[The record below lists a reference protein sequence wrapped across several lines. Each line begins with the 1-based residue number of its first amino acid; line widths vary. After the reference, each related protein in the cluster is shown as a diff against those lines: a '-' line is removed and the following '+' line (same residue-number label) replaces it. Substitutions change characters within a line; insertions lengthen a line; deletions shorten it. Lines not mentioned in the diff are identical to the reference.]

1 MYKERI
7 KRCAMYPQHHKK
19 LMSLLGLFLLIA
31 LALVC
36 KFVLFSGYSP
46 FSEKTIS
53 YHNSASDK
61 AFSKSAQSSSAHD
74 DAQGKQAGQ
83 KHASKSSGKYGS
95 SHSSSS
101 PEANDTNASR
111 NNHNTQNFSAAQGP
125 TFMQRDI
132 TVYVSGAVNAPGVYT
147 LKTPARVDDALAQAG
162 GFSDAADRDRVNLA
176 QKLSDGQHVY
186 IPRAGETA
194 SAEGARTRS
203 RSSSA
208 QSRRKTSSAPS
219 QSAVQSADISADN
232 PLNLNSASKE
242 ELMQLKGVGASLA
255 QRILDYR
262 SMRGSFHSKEELL
275 MIAGIGEKMYAQIE
289 NIICL

>member
-1 MYKERI
+1 MDTQSI
-7 KRCAMYPQHHKK
+7 KRCINNVQHHKK
-19 LMSLLGLFLLIA
+19 LMSLIGLLLLIT
-31 LALVC
+31 LALLC
-36 KFVLFSGYSP
+36 KFVLFSSYSP
-46 FSEKTIS
+46 FSEKTLS
-53 YHNSASDK
+53 YHNSASSKPSYK
-61 AFSKSAQSSSAHD
+61 ASPSSTDYARTYNMHGSDTGISASHSKGVPGQHKTQSS
-74 DAQGKQAGQ
+74 GTK
-83 KHASKSSGKYGS
+83 
-95 SHSSSS
+95 
-101 PEANDTNASR
+101 
-111 NNHNTQNFSAAQGP
+111 NTQYNVAATP
-125 TFMQRDI
+125 TLPADRAI
-132 TVYVSGAVNAPGVYT
+132 TVYVSGAVNTPGVYT
-147 LKTPARVDDALAQAG
+147 LKTPARADDALAQAG

-186 IPRAGETA
+186 IPRAGEAA
-194 SAEGARTRS
+194 SADGARTRS

-208 QSRRKTSSAPS
+208 QSRRKTSSTPL

>member
-1 MYKERI
+1 MDTQSI
-7 KRCAMYPQHHKK
+7 KRCINNVQHHKK
-19 LMSLLGLFLLIA
+19 LMSLIGLLLLIT
-31 LALVC
+31 LALLC
-36 KFVLFSGYSP
+36 KFVLFSSYSP
-46 FSEKTIS
+46 FSEKTLS
-53 YHNSASDK
+53 YHNSASSNPSFK
-61 AFSKSAQSSSAHD
+61 A
-74 DAQGKQAGQ
+74 
-83 KHASKSSGKYGS
+83 
-95 SHSSSS
+95 SSSS
-101 PEANDTNASR
+101 TDYARTHNMHGSDTGISAS
-111 NNHNTQNFSAAQGP
+111 HSKGVPGQHKTQSSGTKNTQYNVAAATP
-125 TFMQRDI
+125 TLPADRDI
-132 TVYVSGAVNAPGVYT
+132 TVYVSGAVNTPGMYT
-147 LKTPARVDDALAQAG
+147 LKTPARIDDALAQAG

-194 SAEGARTRS
+194 SAEGTRTRS

-262 SMRGSFHSKEELL
+262 SMRGSFQSKEELL
-275 MIAGIGEKMYAQIE
+275 MIAGIGEKLYAQIE
-289 NIICL
+289 SLICL

>member
-1 MYKERI
+1 MYNESI
-7 KRCAMYPQHHKK
+7 KRCATYLQHHKK
-19 LMSLLGLFLLIA
+19 LMSLLGLFLLIS

-61 AFSKSAQSSSAHD
+61 AFSKSAQSSSAQD
-74 DAQGKQAGQ
+74 GAQGKQAGQ
-83 KHASKSSGKYGS
+83 KHSSKSSGKYGS

-101 PEANDTNASR
+101 PDVNDTNASR
-111 NNHNTQNFSAAQGP
+111 KNRNNQTFSAAQGP
-125 TFMQRDI
+125 TFIQRDI

-194 SAEGARTRS
+194 SAEGVRTRS
-203 RSSSA
+203 RSSSV
-208 QSRRKTSSAPS
+208 QSRRKTSSAS
-219 QSAVQSADISADN
+219 SQSADISADN

-275 MIAGIGEKMYAQIE
+275 MIAGIGEKMYAHLE

>member
-1 MYKERI
+1 MYNESI
-7 KRCAMYPQHHKK
+7 KRCATYLQHHKK

-61 AFSKSAQSSSAHD
+61 AFSKPAGNDNAQD
-74 DAQGKQAGQ
+74 GAQGKQAGQ

-95 SHSSSS
+95 SRSSSS
-101 PEANDTNASR
+101 PDANDTNASR
-111 NNHNTQNFSAAQGP
+111 DNHNNQSLSAAQGP

-132 TVYVSGAVNAPGVYT
+132 TVYVSGAVNTPGVYT

-186 IPRAGETA
+186 IPRAGEA
-194 SAEGARTRS
+194 AFAEGARSRS

-208 QSRRKTSSAPS
+208 QSRRKTSNAPS

-242 ELMQLKGVGASLA
+242 DLMQLKGVGASLA

-275 MIAGIGEKMYAQIE
+275 MIAGIGEKMYAHLE

>member
-1 MYKERI
+1 MFFGVIVRLNCANECERL
-7 KRCAMYPQHHKK
+7 RQTR
-19 LMSLLGLFLLIA
+19 FLLHAEYIRVVHRLAFA
-31 LALVC
+31 LN
-36 KFVLFSGYSP
+36 SP
-46 FSEKTIS
+46 
-53 YHNSASDK
+53 
-61 AFSKSAQSSSAHD
+61 
-74 DAQGKQAGQ
+74 
-83 KHASKSSGKYGS
+83 
-95 SHSSSS
+95 
-101 PEANDTNASR
+101 
-111 NNHNTQNFSAAQGP
+111 
-125 TFMQRDI
+125 
-132 TVYVSGAVNAPGVYT
+132 
-147 LKTPARVDDALAQAG
+147 
-162 GFSDAADRDRVNLA
+162 DRDRVNLA